1 MLNDNDQQQIE
12 EIIQTNPELR
22 CLISNLIKDYNFN
35 ISKFS
40 HELRNPIALI
50 NSSLQLI
57 ESQHPEVKDFK
68 YWSETMNDIQYVCC
82 LLDELSAFN
91 KCTSLNV
98 SEYSISK
105 LLDTKKF
112 TTEYS
117 ESLPTI
123 TGDSIKIRQVITNLL
138 KNAKDAVD
146 PIYGIIHLR
155 AYCLDDEHIQIQI
168 TDNGSGIP
176 LENQD
181 KIFEPFVT
189 FKENG
194 SGLGLP
200 ICRRIILAHKGTIT
214 FESKTGEGTT
224 FTVTLPIKTQI

>member
-1 MLNDNDQQQIE
+1 
-12 EIIQTNPELR
+12 
-22 CLISNLIKDYNFN
+22 
-35 ISKFS
+35 
-40 HELRNPIALI
+40 
-50 NSSLQLI
+50 
-57 ESQHPEVKDFK
+57 
-68 YWSETMNDIQYVCC
+68 
-82 LLDELSAFN
+82 
-91 KCTSLNV
+91 
-98 SEYSISK
+98 
-105 LLDTKKF
+105 
-112 TTEYS
+112 
-117 ESLPTI
+117 
-123 TGDSIKIRQVITNLL
+123 
-138 KNAKDAVD
+138 
-146 PIYGIIHLR
+146 
-155 AYCLDDEHIQIQI
+155 LDDEHIQIQI